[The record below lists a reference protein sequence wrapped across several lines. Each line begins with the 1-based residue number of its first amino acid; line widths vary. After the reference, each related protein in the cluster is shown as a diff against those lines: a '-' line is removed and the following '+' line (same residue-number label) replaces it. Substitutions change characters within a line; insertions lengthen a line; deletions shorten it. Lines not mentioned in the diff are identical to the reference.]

1 MIAADG
7 LAPATPAIARTS
19 GLRRFLE
26 EECFILLA
34 LCLTLT
40 AVAIAAPASMIVP
53 DTWLALVDGR
63 WIAGHGLPHVD
74 HLTVW
79 TSGVHWVDQQWLG
92 QLAFYG
98 VAKAGG
104 IRLCVAFA
112 LALDAVALA
121 AAAFAARRL
130 GASTSSVA
138 LGALIP
144 IVVGPWL
151 LQARTQSLALPLF
164 VAIYALLAADSRR
177 RTRWAFGAVPLLVLW
192 ANVHGSASLGA
203 ALVFLHG
210 LIELARRQR
219 RGLFFAVGAPAA
231 LLASPYA
238 LGLPGYYHTMLLD
251 SKLRD
256 YVLEWGP
263 THLDSGTAPF
273 FLIALL
279 SMYLLGR
286 RGRAAGWFERLAL
299 PLIVVLG
306 VLATRNTLWLGLAA
320 AVSLPTLIDGVL
332 GPPLVLTREMRR
344 INLGLSA
351 GVVIV
356 ALTVVSAMLSRPES
370 VLLANYPTSGA
381 AAVSAAAGPSGR
393 VLADDTHGDWLMWVE
408 PQLVGRVAY
417 DVRFELFENRQLAQL
432 QAFRSG
438 RAPAVAQQYRV
449 VTFGDSSSRHL
460 VHGGRIVFDAPRF
473 AAIKTS

>member
-1 MIAADG
+1 MIATDG
-7 LAPATPAIARTS
+7 LAPATPAIEHAS
-19 GLRRFLE
+19 GLRRILE

-63 WIAGHGLPHVD
+63 WIAEHGLPHVD

-79 TSGVHWVDQQWLG
+79 TAGVHWVDQQWLG
-92 QLAFYG
+92 QLAFYC

-112 LALDAVALA
+112 LTLDAVALA

-144 IVVGPWL
+144 VVVGPWL

-164 VAIYALLAADSRR
+164 VAVYALLAADSRR
-177 RTRWAFGAVPLLVLW
+177 RTRWALAAVPLLALW

-210 LIELARRQR
+210 LIGLARRER
-219 RGLFFAVGAPAA
+219 RGLIFAAGAPAA

-238 LGLPGYYHTMLLD
+238 IGLPGYYHTMLLG

-273 FLIALL
+273 FLIALV

-286 RGRAAGWFERLAL
+286 RSSATSWFERLAL
-299 PLIVVLG
+299 PLIVALG
-306 VLATRNTLWLGLAA
+306 VLATRNTIWLGLAA
-320 AVSLPTLIDGVL
+320 AISLPRLIDGVL

-344 INLGLSA
+344 INLALSA

-356 ALTVVSAMLSRPES
+356 AVTVIVAMLSRPES
-370 VLLANYPTSGA
+370 VLLASYPPSGA
-381 AAVSAAAGPSGR
+381 AAVSRAAGPTGR
-393 VLADDTHGDWLMWVE
+393 VLADDTHSDWLMWVE
-408 PQLVGRVAY
+408 PKLVGRVAY
-417 DVRFELFENRQLAQL
+417 DVRFELFDNRQLARL
-432 QAFRSG
+432 QAFHSG
-438 RAPAVAQQYRV
+438 RATALADRYRV
-449 VTFGDSSSRHL
+449 VTLADSTSRNL
-460 VHGGRIVFDAPRF
+460 IRGGHVVFEAPRF
-473 AAIKTS
+473 AAVKTG

>member
-1 MIAADG
+1 MIATDE
-7 LAPATPAIARTS
+7 LAPATPTLASAR

-40 AVAIAAPASMIVP
+40 AVAVAAPASMIVP

-63 WIAGHGLPHVD
+63 WIAEHGIPHVD
-74 HLTVW
+74 YLTIW

-112 LALDAVALA
+112 LTLDAVALA
-121 AAAFAARRL
+121 TAAFAARRL

-144 IVVGPWL
+144 VVVGPWL

-177 RTRWAFGAVPLLVLW
+177 RTRWALLAVPLLVLW

-203 ALVFLHG
+203 ALVFVHG
-210 LIELARRQR
+210 TVELARRR
-219 RGLFFAVGAPAA
+219 WRGLLFTAAAPAT
-231 LLASPYA
+231 LLASPYG
-238 LGLPGYYHTMLLD
+238 LGLVGYYHMMLFG

-263 THLDSGTAPF
+263 TRLDSGTAPF
-273 FLIALL
+273 FAIALV

-286 RGRAAGWFERLAL
+286 RGRAASWFERLAL
-299 PLIVVLG
+299 PLILALG
-306 VLATRNTLWLGLAA
+306 VLATRNTIWLGLAA
-320 AVSLPTLIDGVL
+320 AVSLPTLLDGVL
-332 GPPLVLTREMRR
+332 GPALVLTRAMRR
-344 INLGLSA
+344 INLALSC
-351 GVVIV
+351 GVVVLAGIV
-356 ALTVVSAMLSRPES
+356 VIAMLTRPAS
-370 VLLANYPTSGA
+370 VLLTNYPTNGA
-381 AAVSAAAGPSGR
+381 TAVAAAAGRTGQ
-393 VLADDTHGDWLMWVE
+393 VLADDTHSDWLMWVE
-408 PQLVGRVAY
+408 PTLVGRVAY
-417 DVRFELFENRQLAQL
+417 DVRFELFTSEQLAQL
-432 QAFRSG
+432 QSFHSGRAAAVADPFHVVTFADSGDRRRFRSG
-438 RAPAVAQQYRV
+438 RPLF
-449 VTFGDSSSRHL
+449 T
-460 VHGGRIVFDAPRF
+460 APRF
-473 AAIKTS
+473 VAVTN